1 MVNAKMA
8 PADLLIKRL
17 AEYLKSEV
25 PQVKPP
31 PWASFAKTGTDREHP
46 PLQDDWWYIRAASI
60 LRKLYV
66 RGEPVGIE
74 SLRVAYGGRKNY
86 GSSPE
91 HFVKGSGSVIR
102 TILQQLEKAG
112 LVEKVERKGRRLTP
126 KGVSLLDKLALEILK
141 ELSKTNPELA
151 KYVS

>member
-1 MVNAKMA
+1 VVNAKMA

-31 PWASFAKTGTDREHP
+31 AWASFAKTGTDREHP

-74 SLRVAYGGRKNY
+74 SLRVAYGGRKKY

-151 KYVS
+151 KYIS

>member
-1 MVNAKMA
+1 VVNAKMA

-31 PWASFAKTGTDREHP
+31 AWASFAKTGTDREHP

-86 GSSPE
+86 GSSLE